1 MTIFV
6 FGFVNEGFL
15 QFQGGISIIMF
26 GFVKDKSCGFRA
38 AAFRSRAWACS
49 FVHIR
54 HLGFDRLWHCCH
66 GRLFAAWANN
76 FASMRPMQGRYL

>member
-1 MTIFV
+1 MTIFA

-38 AAFRSRAWACS
+38 AAFSVKGVGLQFCAYSAPW
-49 FVHIR
+49 
-54 HLGFDRLWHCCH
+54 L
-66 GRLFAAWANN
+66 
-76 FASMRPMQGRYL
+76 